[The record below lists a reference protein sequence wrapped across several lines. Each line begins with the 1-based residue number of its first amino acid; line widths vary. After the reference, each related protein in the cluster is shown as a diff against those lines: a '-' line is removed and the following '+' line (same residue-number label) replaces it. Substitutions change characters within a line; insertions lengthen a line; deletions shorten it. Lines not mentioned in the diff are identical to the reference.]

1 MNDKDF
7 QKKDEDLIKKMDQD
21 EFNLRWVIKKIN
33 KNEISRN

>member
-7 QKKDEDLIKKMDQD
+7 QMKDEDLIKKMDQD

>member
-7 QKKDEDLIKKMDQD
+7 QMKDEDLIKKMGQD

>member
-1 MNDKDF
+1 M
-7 QKKDEDLIKKMDQD
+7 KDEDLIKKMGQD